1 MRTKAS
7 ILPFALLMA
16 VLTVVSSRKKDDT
29 GNDPNGDSA
38 CTGCE
43 KIIALTENDSL
54 QTGIY
59 KGLLLTGTGVGHFRV
74 NLKNGDNQTFMVM
87 KFTRETYPVL
97 NDSLYP
103 VGSLFLNGGGDLF
116 VDFLGGGSRTDFYV
130 NPLGASESIGD
141 FTLSGGIGTGPKPQA
156 TVLKERSSE
165 QVKVFE
171 GTMTDVTASSPNG
184 KVGFVV
190 RGNRI
195 EGILTNATNTLR
207 ERFMNGTLDGSKS
220 FSFSF
225 SGNNSVYSGQMTSD
239 TEISGSFTINGAA
252 AGTFTAK
259 RTL

>member
-1 MRTKAS
+1 MRTKAP
-7 ILPFALLMA
+7 ILLCVLLA
-16 VLTVVSSRKKDDT
+16 TLTIISSCKKDDT
-29 GNDPNGDSA
+29 GSDPNGDSA

-43 KIIALTENDSL
+43 KVVALPENDSL

-59 KGLLLTGTGVGHFRV
+59 KGLLLTGNGVGHFRV

-87 KFTRETYPVL
+87 KFTRDTYPVL

-103 VGSLFLNGGGDLF
+103 VGSLFLNGGSDLF
-116 VDFLGGGSRTDFYV
+116 VDFLGGGSRTEFYV
-130 NPLGASESIGD
+130 NPVGASESIGD
-141 FTLSGGIGTGPKPQA
+141 FTLSGSIGTGPKPQA
-156 TVLKERSSE
+156 TVLKERSNE

-171 GTMTDVTASSPNG
+171 GTMQEATASGPNG

-195 EGILTNATNTLR
+195 EGIITSSTNALR

-225 SGNNSVYSGQMTSD
+225 SGNNSVYTGQMTSD
-239 TEISGSFTINGAA
+239 TEISGSYTLNGTAG
-252 AGTFTAK
+252 GTFTAK